1 MKSIGTVREPM
12 SSMLNRVDDMCLS
25 EHDREVAKAYMR
37 KTEAV
42 LDLIWFVGARAR
54 AAVAAAF
61 GMGSKPVL
69 E

>member
-1 MKSIGTVREPM
+1 MKFIGNVNEPI

-37 KTEAV
+37 KTEAA
-42 LDLIWFVGARAR
+42 LDLIWFVGAKTR